1 MHQPNPVDLPPQPV
15 VLSWHEFFV
24 VLQKHSKKFHSLDVE
39 PNSNP
44 PLEEWIA
51 EQRALYQEDKKG
63 IKTTLTLE
71 RKLLMDALGFEW
83 EPQQQSASDVGAEGE
98 MEANPNKVT
107 PGENDGVTDA
117 TDQADEEA
125 TGGLVAV
132 QQDPSQLN
140 TPQEKQEMEMQEG
153 HAHAHEQPPH
163 LLHDPNSAAAALE
176 AEMQDVATFNARL
189 GQLQQFKE
197 VHGHPNVPHE
207 YKEDEDLEKWCTE
220 QRDLYTKGMLTQD
233 RVDALVSIGFDLQA
247 DRKYPFFSFDERIQ
261 QLFEYKEIHGHI
273 RIPRKCD
280 PQLQG

>member
-1 MHQPNPVDLPPQPV
+1 M
-15 VLSWHEFFV
+15 VLSWHDFFV

-71 RKLLMDALGFEW
+71 RKILMDALGFEW
-83 EPQQQSASDVGAEGE
+83 EPPQQSTSEEGAEGE
-98 MEANPNKVT
+98 MEGHPNQVT
-107 PGENDGVTDA
+107 PGNNEGVMDGK
-117 TDQADEEA
+117 DQPSEEG

-132 QQDPSQLN
+132 KQDSSQLK
-140 TPQEKQEMEMQEG
+140 QEHQEMEMSEG
-153 HAHAHEQPPH
+153 HAHAHGQEQPPH

-197 VHGHPNVPHE
+197 VHGHPNVPQE
-207 YKEDEDLEKWCTE
+207 YKEDEGLEKWCME

-247 DRKYPFFSFDERIQ
+247 DRKYPFYSFDERIQ
-261 QLFEYKEIHGHI
+261 QLVEYKEIHGHI

-280 PQLQG
+280 PELQG